1 MLPPAGETLSIV
13 EVAPRDGLQNESV
26 VLPPELR
33 AEFISRLAAC
43 GLKRIEAGS
52 FVNPKWVPAMA
63 GTAEVLRL
71 LGDRPGLR
79 LSALTPNA
87 RGFADALASE
97 VAEVAV
103 FMSASE
109 AHNQS
114 NLNCSIAES
123 LSRYSAIIEQGRATG
138 LPARAYL
145 SVVVGCPFDGE
156 VAASKVVRLGMKL
169 LEMGCYELSL
179 GDTIGV
185 GTPRQISE
193 LIGAFAAAGV
203 GPERLALH
211 LHDTRGMALVN
222 VLAGLES
229 GVRTFDSSAGG
240 LGGCPYAPGASGNL
254 ATEDLVYLCDGIGLQ
269 TGVDLQS
276 LVDTSTWMA
285 EKLGKRPVS
294 RVWRALTAEKERA

>member
-1 MLPPAGETLSIV
+1 MLPPAGEAVSIV

-26 VLPPELR
+26 VLPPEQR

-52 FVNPKWVPAMA
+52 FVSPKWVPSMA
-63 GTAEVLRL
+63 GTAEVLKL
-71 LGDRPGLR
+71 LGDRPELR

-87 RGFADALASE
+87 RGFADALASG

-109 AHNQS
+109 THNQS

-123 LSRYSAIIEQGRATG
+123 LSRYAAIIEQGRATG
-138 LPARAYL
+138 MPARAYL
-145 SVVVGCPFDGE
+145 SVVVGCPYEGK
-156 VAASKVVRLGMKL
+156 VAASKVVRLGVKL

-185 GTPRQISE
+185 GTPRQVSE
-193 LIGAFAAAGV
+193 IVRAFTAEGV
-203 GPERLALH
+203 SPERLALH

-269 TGVDLQS
+269 TGVNLEN
-276 LVDTSTWMA
+276 LVDTSAWMA

-294 RVWRALTAEKERA
+294 RVWQALRATKENA

>member
-1 MLPPAGETLSIV
+1 MLPPAGETVSIV
-13 EVAPRDGLQNESV
+13 EVAARDGLQNESL
-26 VLPPELR
+26 VLPPKQR

-43 GLKRIEAGS
+43 GLTRLEAGS
-52 FVNPKWVPAMA
+52 FVNPKWIPAMA
-63 GTAEVLRL
+63 GTAEVLQL
-71 LGDRPGLR
+71 LGERPELR

-97 VAEVAV
+97 VAEVAI

-109 AHNQS
+109 AHNRS

-123 LSRYSAIIEQGRATG
+123 LSRYTAIVEQGRATG
-138 LPARAYL
+138 VPVRAYL
-145 SVVVGCPFDGE
+145 SVVVGCPYEGK
-156 VAASKVVRLGMKL
+156 VSPSKVVRLGVKL

-185 GTPRQISE
+185 GTPREVSD
-193 LIGAFAAAGV
+193 LLLAFAAEGV
-203 GPERLALH
+203 SPEHLALH
-211 LHDTRGMALVN
+211 LHDTRGMAMAN

-229 GVRTFDSSAGG
+229 GLRTFDSSAGG

-254 ATEDLVYLCDGIGLQ
+254 ATEDLVYLCEGIGLQ
-269 TGVDLQS
+269 TGVDLQK
-276 LVDTSTWMA
+276 LVDTSAWMA

-294 RVWRALTAEKERA
+294 RVWQALSAAKEPS